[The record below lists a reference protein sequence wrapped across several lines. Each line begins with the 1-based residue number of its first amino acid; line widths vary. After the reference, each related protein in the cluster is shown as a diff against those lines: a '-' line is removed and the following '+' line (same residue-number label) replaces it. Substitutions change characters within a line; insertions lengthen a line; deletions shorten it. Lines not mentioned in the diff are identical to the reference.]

1 MPGSP
6 RLPPVHP
13 PPPHLPTTPP
23 LAKTAAAVAGGTIA
37 SLEEKYISL
46 PRFDTVEAALR
57 DGPDFDG
64 AVLLLSNAEGG
75 PAAIRLAKAGKHI
88 VIEKPGV
95 GSVEDAEAIAE
106 AASNTGAVVTMSYT
120 QRFNECAV
128 RRPPQAPPPHPI
140 HPTPPRPRARAPR
153 GV

>member
-1 MPGSP
+1 M
-6 RLPPVHP
+6 
-13 PPPHLPTTPP
+13 
-23 LAKTAAAVAGGTIA
+23 
-37 SLEEKYISL
+37 
-46 PRFDTVEAALR
+46 EAALR

-128 RRPPQAPPPHPI
+128 RSPPPLPPHPT
-140 HPTPPRPRARAPR
+140 HPTPPRPRARAPHAEKKLQIGACHR
-153 GV
+153 SV